1 MKRYLSVLL
10 AVVLLLTAACGGA
23 SVEPSTPPE
32 IVYGEDVCDHCAMI
46 INDERFA
53 AGAVVQTDGDRYEHR
68 RFDDIG
74 DMFAF
79 AQELEGNSAE
89 QVVTLFVHDYES
101 QEWIVADQA
110 HFVKAASLRTPMGS
124 GLVAFGDSAV
134 AQEQAAA
141 WQGEVL
147 SFDEARQQ
155 SPMDHSHAQH

>member
-1 MKRYLSVLL
+1 MKRYLAVLL

-23 SVEPSTPPE
+23 SVEPGTPPT
-32 IVYGEDVCDHCAMI
+32 IVYGEDVCDHCGMI

-53 AGAVVQTDGDRYEHR
+53 AGAVVQMDGDRYEHR

-79 AQELEGNSAE
+79 AQELEENSAE
-89 QVVTLFVHDYES
+89 RVVTLFVHDYES
-101 QEWIVADQA
+101 LEWIEADQA

-124 GLVAFGDSAV
+124 GLVAFGNGEV
-134 AQEQAAA
+134 AKEQAAV

-147 SFDEARQQ
+147 NFDEARQQ
-155 SPMDHSHAQH
+155 GQMDHSHAQH